1 MNWEKDGNKLVSQS
15 KIHRAK
21 IARDHQPGSPGYILD
36 LQIGYNPRHD
46 FKSSLEAEKWA
57 EARMNEFKKDFIL
70 SLITKEGEDIYGF
83 GGPLN
88 INIIGGYDN
97 LDAWTVYG
105 TGFNKLFQGTLEE
118 CKNYIVECF

>member
-21 IARDHQPGSPGYILD
+21 IVRQPGSPGYILD
-36 LQIGYNPRHD
+36 LQIGHNPRHD

-70 SLITKEGEDIYGF
+70 SLIIKQSEDSYMFGNDVMQIIGDGEDK
-83 GGPLN
+83 
-88 INIIGGYDN
+88 
-97 LDAWTVYG
+97 WTVYG
-105 TGFNKLFQGTLEE
+105 IKFTHLFQGTLEE